1 MATPIEY
8 VEKQW
13 KEWSEK
19 NTTFEHIDE
28 ETMKEVLIKDLTYAS
43 QMDVRE
49 YTLYQKWCEV
59 KERYPVHD
67 VSTLW
72 GSEVM
77 MVDPEQRKLVD
88 KVKANFWMPES
99 PDDYEKLKPVMVLS
113 NGPDAERWNAIRTF
127 SSTTVSYTH
136 LTLPTKRIV

>member
-13 KEWSEK
+13 KKWSES

-28 ETMKEVLIKDLTYAS
+28 EAMKEVLIKDLTYAS

-59 KERYPVHD
+59 KERYPVHE
-67 VSTLW
+67 VSTLF

-77 MVDPEQRKLVD
+77 MVDPEQKKLID
-88 KVKANFWMPES
+88 KVKSNFWMPQE

-113 NGPDAERWNAIRTF
+113 NGPDAERWNCLL
-127 SSTTVSYTH
+127 YTS
-136 LTLPTKRIV
+136 PSPRD